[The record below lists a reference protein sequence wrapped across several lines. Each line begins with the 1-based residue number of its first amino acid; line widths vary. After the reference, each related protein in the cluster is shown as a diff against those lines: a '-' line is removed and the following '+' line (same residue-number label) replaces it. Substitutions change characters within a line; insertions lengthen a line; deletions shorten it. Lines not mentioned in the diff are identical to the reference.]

1 MTIWQTYNKNS
12 SVSNIF
18 TNRQIEDRKISQS
31 YLEIKLVS
39 SQDGVSFPD
48 AFCEE
53 YAHSYGVLSF
63 VSSFPIN
70 VALTIS
76 FDWFESDLENS
87 LTISSLGD
95 FAPIIDWEE
104 SELAIS
110 STSLFAIAEVIVD
123 NINHLGVKTF
133 ANIYFLP
140 SQQNWVKWSDIG
152 SLDFTIGLSNIA
164 GERPMDWPGQVY
176 KIKKLGTNI
185 VVYGASGISLLT
197 PHDVSYGLTNISK
210 IGLKGR
216 NAITGDSLA
225 HFFIN
230 SLGDL
235 YKFDTQLQKLGYQE
249 YLAPMD
255 SPVLSYDE
263 RTKIIYICDG
273 NLGYVYATENG
284 SFGIGPSNITGIGY
298 QDEQSYVATPSI
310 VSIPV
315 FEIWTDIIDFGTRGA
330 KTLYL
335 IEFGVD
341 ATEPLQAAFEFRVD
355 KSQSFSRTHWAP
367 VSPAGISHIF
377 CHGIEFRVG
386 VRANSYT
393 YLELDSLSIEGRIT

>member
-31 YLEIKLVS
+31 SLEIKLVS
-39 SQDGVSFPD
+39 SQDGVSFPE
-48 AFCEE
+48 ALCEE

-63 VSSFPIN
+63 VSSHPIN
-70 VALTIS
+70 TDLTIS
-76 FDWFESDLENS
+76 FNWFNQEDS
-87 LTISSLGD
+87 LVISSLGN
-95 FAPIIDWEE
+95 FAPTLKWGE
-104 SELAIS
+104 SGLTVS
-110 STSLFAIAEVIVD
+110 STSLFVIAKTITD
-123 NINHLGVKTF
+123 NSTHLGVGTS

-140 SQQNWVKWSDIG
+140 LQQNWIKWSDIG
-152 SLDFTIGLSNIA
+152 NLDFTIGLSNVA

-176 KIKKLGTNI
+176 KIKKLGTNV
-185 VVYGASGISLLT
+185 VVYGANGISLLT

-216 NAITGDSLA
+216 NAIIGDSLS
-225 HFFIN
+225 HFFIS

-249 YLAPMD
+249 YLAPMN

-284 SFGIGPSNITGIGY
+284 SFGIGPPNITGIGY
-298 QDEQSYVATPSI
+298 QDDQSYVATPST
-310 VSIPV
+310 VSIPI

-330 KTLYL
+330 KTLYS